1 MRVEGDEILLSA
13 FGTKLL
19 TVLYKHFVTWL
30 LTLTCMLFLLF
41 HYYKML
47 AKAIW
52 LLCSPWL
59 LLLPKELAKNPPTHP
74 VVDLLYKK
82 VCMLVCCFFFR
93 LCMFWYLG

>member
-1 MRVEGDEILLSA
+1 
-13 FGTKLL
+13 
-19 TVLYKHFVTWL
+19 
-30 LTLTCMLFLLF
+30 
-41 HYYKML
+41 ML

-82 VCMLVCCFFFR
+82 VCMFVVPFFSGDACFGVWDRVQGCCKWGANCW
-93 LCMFWYLG
+93 LSKD